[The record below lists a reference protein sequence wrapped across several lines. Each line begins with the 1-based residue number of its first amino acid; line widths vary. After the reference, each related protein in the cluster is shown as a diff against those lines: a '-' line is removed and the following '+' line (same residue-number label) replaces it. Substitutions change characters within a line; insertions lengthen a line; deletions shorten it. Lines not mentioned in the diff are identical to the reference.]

1 MTTQEFGTLEPFDG
15 ADFTDYSERLNA
27 YFIAH
32 NIGQVAADASEA
44 AKREADK
51 KKVAVTISLIGKTA
65 YSTLKDLCLPDL
77 PADETYD
84 QLTQILKDYYKP
96 KVLEVGETYRF
107 HHTVQSETES
117 VAEYANKLKRLAVNC
132 NFGPYL
138 TRALRDQF
146 VGGVKS
152 QTAKEKLISEDRTSD
167 QALKVAQSDE
177 LAEKES
183 NHQGNSAAGIQPVN
197 AVRKKSFPAQ
207 ESQRQTDPKS
217 KMEGKQ
223 CFRCG
228 SPQHLAD
235 KCSHVESTCNYCG
248 RLGHLA

>member
-1 MTTQEFGTLEPFDG
+1 MTTQQSGTLEPFDG

-77 PADETYD
+77 PADKTYD

-96 KVLEVGETYRF
+96 KVLEVAETYRF

-146 VGGVKS
+146 VGGVRSPTTNYYNK
-152 QTAKEKLISEDRTSD
+152 KLLLEDGTFD
-167 QALKVAQSDE
+167 QALKVTQADE
-177 LAEKES
+177 LAEKQS
-183 NHQGNSAAGIQPVN
+183 KLLRGNSDTSGAGMLPLN
-197 AVRKKSFPAQ
+197 AVHNKFFPAQ

-217 KMEGKQ
+217 V
-223 CFRCG
+223 C
-228 SPQHLAD
+228 
-235 KCSHVESTCNYCG
+235 
-248 RLGHLA
+248 

>member
-1 MTTQEFGTLEPFDG
+1 MTTQQFGTLEPFDG

-77 PADETYD
+77 PADKTYD

-96 KVLEVGETYRF
+96 KVLEVAETYRF

-117 VAEYANKLKRLAVNC
+117 VAEYANKLKRLAVHC

-146 VGGVKS
+146 VGGVRS
-152 QTAKEKLISEDRTSD
+152 QTTKKKLLSEDRTFD
-167 QALKVAQSDE
+167 QALKVAQADE

-183 NHQGNSAAGIQPVN
+183 PGQLRHFECWNSACKCCSQEIFFCS
-197 AVRKKSFPAQ
+197 RK
-207 ESQRQTDPKS
+207 PKANRS
-217 KMEGKQ
+217 
-223 CFRCG
+223 
-228 SPQHLAD
+228 
-235 KCSHVESTCNYCG
+235 
-248 RLGHLA
+248 

>member
-1 MTTQEFGTLEPFDG
+1 MTTQQFGTLEPFDG

-77 PADETYD
+77 PADKTYD

-96 KVLEVGETYRF
+96 KVLEVAETYRF

-146 VGGVKS
+146 VGGVRS
-152 QTAKEKLISEDRTSD
+152 QTTEKKLLSGDSTFD
-167 QALKVAQSDE
+167 QALKVRLKVAQADE
-177 LAEKES
+177 LPEKES
-183 NHQGNSAAGIQPVN
+183 KLLQGSSDTSSAACNCCSQEIFSCT
-197 AVRKKSFPAQ
+197 RK
-207 ESQRQTDPKS
+207 PKAS
-217 KMEGKQ
+217 
-223 CFRCG
+223 R
-228 SPQHLAD
+228 S
-235 KCSHVESTCNYCG
+235 
-248 RLGHLA
+248 